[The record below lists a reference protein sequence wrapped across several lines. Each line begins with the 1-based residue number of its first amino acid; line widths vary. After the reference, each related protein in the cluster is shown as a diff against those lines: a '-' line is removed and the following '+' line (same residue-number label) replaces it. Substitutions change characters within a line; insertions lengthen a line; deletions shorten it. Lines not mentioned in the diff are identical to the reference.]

1 MTQEEPKMGTTH
13 KLSLVHGG
21 RRQDE
26 PAEPV
31 RPLPRLLVA
40 SPNPERFIDLP
51 AHIDFAPDTLTA
63 LAEAITHRYFAIV
76 VDAKLAGNE
85 SGYALVRQLRQ
96 HRMLQ
101 PIYLV
106 ADHPLPSDQRH
117 ARRSG
122 ATALLQRDH
131 ELLQRALS
139 GCVPRDE
146 GRAAHEP
153 AWLSAL
159 IELAREWFASEAEPR
174 VRAIHA
180 ALQWRQAGGGSWEQ
194 VVGELAELLED
205 LDDRQTFLRLARA
218 GLADEGL
225 REEVLR

>member
-1 MTQEEPKMGTTH
+1 MGTTH

-21 RRQDE
+21 KHLLG
-26 PAEPV
+26 EPV
-31 RPLPRLLVA
+31 EPDRPLPRLLVA
-40 SPNPERFIDLP
+40 SASPERFIDLP
-51 AHIDFAPDTLTA
+51 ARIDFAPDTLTA

-106 ADHPLPSDQRH
+106 ADHPLPSDERH

-131 ELLQRALS
+131 ELLQQALS
-139 GCVPRDE
+139 GCVPRHE
-146 GRAAHEP
+146 GHAALDP
-153 AWLSAL
+153 AWLAQV
-159 IELAREWFASEAEPR
+159 IALAREFLASEAEPR
-174 VRAIHA
+174 TRAILA
-180 ALQWRQAGGGSWEQ
+180 ALQWRHADGGVQWEH
-194 VVGELAELLED
+194 VVAELGELLED
-205 LDDRQTFLRLARA
+205 LQDRQAFLRLARS
-218 GLADEGL
+218 GLIGSAMGD
-225 REEVLR
+225 EVLR

>member
-1 MTQEEPKMGTTH
+1 MGTTH

-21 RRQDE
+21 KHLGE
-26 PAEPV
+26 PLEPD

-40 SPNPERFIDLP
+40 SPSPERFIDLP
-51 AHIDFAPDTLTA
+51 ARIDFAPDTITA

-85 SGYALVRQLRQ
+85 SGYALVRQLRK

-106 ADHPLPSDQRH
+106 ADHPLPSDERH

-139 GCVPRDE
+139 GCVPRHE
-146 GRAAHEP
+146 GHSAQEP
-153 AWLSAL
+153 AWLGEVIA
-159 IELAREWFASEAEPR
+159 LAREFFASEAEPR
-174 VRAIHA
+174 TRAILA
-180 ALQWRQAGGGSWEQ
+180 ALQWRHADGGVHWEH
-194 VVGELAELLED
+194 VVSELGELLED
-205 LDDRQTFLRLARA
+205 LQDRQSFLRLARD
-218 GLADEGL
+218 GLIGSAMGD
-225 REEVLR
+225 EVLR

>member
-1 MTQEEPKMGTTH
+1 MGTTH

-21 RRQDE
+21 RQQDG
-26 PAEPV
+26 PAEPD

-40 SPNPERFIDLP
+40 SPSPERFIDL
-51 AHIDFAPDTLTA
+51 AARIDFAPDTLTA

-76 VDAKLAGNE
+76 VDTKLAGNE

-106 ADHPLPSDQRH
+106 ADHPLPSDERH

-131 ELLQRALS
+131 ELLQQALS
-139 GCVPRDE
+139 GCMPRHEDH
-146 GRAAHEP
+146 ATQEP
-153 AWLSAL
+153 AWLQEVIA
-159 IELAREWFASEAEPR
+159 LAREFFASEGESRA
-174 VRAIHA
+174 RAIHA
-180 ALQWRQAGGGSWEQ
+180 ALQWRHADGGVQWEH
-194 VVGELAELLED
+194 VVTELGELLDD
-205 LDDRQTFLRLARA
+205 LDDRQAFLRLARGSLA
-218 GLADEGL
+218 HRGLVDRPL
-225 REEVLR
+225 RGEVVR